1 MGKVLRDRHRCT
13 GPEEAG
19 AGDTD
24 GTAGAHL
31 MVLLLLFLG
40 FVEKPILGQRCA
52 SQEDRQIKGL
62 LG

>member
-1 MGKVLRDRHRCT
+1 MGKVLRDRSRCT
-13 GPEEAG
+13 RPEEAG

-24 GTAGAHL
+24 GTGAHL
-31 MVLLLLFLG
+31 MALLLLFLG
-40 FVEKPILGQRCA
+40 FVEKPILGQRCT